1 MSLSLY
7 TITVPATTA
16 LDAADIAKRRAR
28 EDGWRIR
35 TVNRI
40 RPQDQEQTRWTVE
53 LAVVR

>member
-1 MSLSLY
+1 MSLSIY
-7 TITVPATTA
+7 TITVHAGTA

-28 EDGWRIR
+28 EDGFTIR
-35 TVNRI
+35 TVKRI